1 MTAPLI
7 PTRPATLADH
17 IAHRNAEVAS
27 TWPDAAAAA
36 YLPVLEAR
44 AAAFAAH
51 VASMEIAPEVA
62 VWALAMA
69 RQFGS
74 YVRVH
79 HFVADWITALLI
91 LRYGEEPDAS
101 KSTDPN
107 FAGWPKAFTADDLVR
122 AQQILAGEDW
132 PRRVFRLLPRELPV
146 TSEDA

>member
-1 MTAPLI
+1 MTVPLV
-7 PTRPATLADH
+7 PMRPATLEDH
-17 IAHRNAEVAS
+17 IAARNAEVTSA
-27 TWPDAAAAA
+27 WPEAAANA
-36 YLPVLEAR
+36 YLPVLATR

-74 YVRVH
+74 FVRVH

-107 FAGWPKAFTADDLVR
+107 FAGWPKAFTAEDLVR
-122 AQQILAGEDW
+122 AQQLLSAEDW

-146 TSEDA
+146 TAEEA

>member
-1 MTAPLI
+1 MTAPTV
-7 PTRPATLADH
+7 PMRPATLADH
-17 IAHRNAEVAS
+17 IAARNAEVTAS
-27 TWPDAAAAA
+27 WPEAAASA
-36 YLPVLEAR
+36 YLPVLERR

-51 VASMEIAPEVA
+51 VALMDISPEVG

-74 YVRVH
+74 WVRVH

-101 KSTDPN
+101 KSTDPT
-107 FAGWPKAFTADDLVR
+107 FAGWPKAFTADDLAR

-146 TSEDA
+146 TAEEA